1 MVGKPLLGYVKIDPQ
16 SQPKVEN
23 LRMLTIKACAVS
35 LAIMVSAAAFMCP
48 GSSYAQSG
56 QTASESDPDARPY
69 DAQIYRLSEI
79 LGAIHYLREL
89 CGADEGQAWRNQMR
103 DLINAEG
110 TSPLRRARLVDSFNK
125 GYRGYARTYRS
136 CTRPAVQAINR
147 FTQQGAT
154 IADALI
160 EDNR

>member
-1 MVGKPLLGYVKIDPQ
+1 MV
-16 SQPKVEN
+16 
-23 LRMLTIKACAVS
+23 
-35 LAIMVSAAAFMCP
+35 AAAASLFPAFCL
-48 GSSYAQSG
+48 AQGVQS
-56 QTASESDPDARPY
+56 APESDPDARPY

-79 LGAIHYLREL
+79 LGAVHYLREL
-89 CGADEGQAWRNQMR
+89 CGADEGQGWRNQMR

-147 FTQQGAT
+147 FMQQGAT
-154 IADALI
+154 IADSLV